1 MRKYIF
7 EDIKIVEI
15 TSGMVGPW
23 ATTYFA
29 NHGATVILL
38 ESMTA
43 LSISRTTMP
52 FKNNKPGVN
61 NTGFGALLS
70 PNRHSMSLN
79 LRHPQ
84 SFEVKKRLIKWAD
97 VIVENYA
104 PGVMERWGLS
114 YDEVREIKPD
124 IIMARAS
131 SQGQTG
137 PYASHPAYGFQLSS
151 LCGFSHITGWPDG
164 EPQSLAGAY
173 TDTIAPRF
181 FAIAIITALDFKR
194 RTGKGQLI
202 DLSEFEAS
210 LEFLIP
216 PLLDYLINGKVAS
229 RIANSCSYA
238 APHQV
243 YKCRGED
250 RWCAI
255 TVFTDQQW
263 ISFCNVIGNPPWTNK
278 FPTLIERKRREEE
291 LDRLIEEWTV
301 NFTAEGVME
310 MMQKLGVPAG
320 VVESPEDICQDP
332 QLQDRNAIWLLNHK
346 EMGPTPHYGQ
356 FFELSKCPTKE
367 PMPYPCLGED
377 TEYICKEYLGF
388 SEEEFDKLLV
398 DNVFE

>member
-1 MRKYIF
+1 MKKHIF
-7 EDIKIVEI
+7 DGIKIIEI

-29 NHGATVILL
+29 NHGAKVVLL

-52 FKNNKPGVN
+52 FKDNKPGVN

-79 LRHPQ
+79 LRHQ
-84 SFEVKKRLIKWAD
+84 RSWEVKKRLVEWAD
-97 VIVENYA
+97 VIIENYA

-114 YDEVREIKPD
+114 YDEVRRIKPD

-137 PYASHPAYGFQLSS
+137 PYANHPAYGFQLSS

-181 FAIAIITALDFKR
+181 LAIAIIAALDFKR
-194 RTGKGQLI
+194 KTGKGQLI
-202 DLSEFEAS
+202 DLSELEAS

-216 PLLDYLINGKVAS
+216 PLLDYSVNGKIAS
-229 RIANSCSYA
+229 RMANVCHYA

-243 YKCRGED
+243 YQCRGED

-255 TVFTDQQW
+255 TVFTDRQW
-263 ISFCNVIGNPPWTNK
+263 ISFCTVIGDPPWTK
-278 FPTLIERKRREEE
+278 EFSTLQKRKQQEGE
-291 LDRLIEEWTV
+291 LDRRVEEWTV
-301 NFTAEGVME
+301 NHSAEEITE
-310 MMQKLGVPAG
+310 MMQHAGVPAA

-332 QLQDRNAIWLLNHK
+332 QLKARNAMWSLDHV
-346 EMGPTPHYGQ
+346 EMGPTPHFGQ
-356 FFELSKCPTKE
+356 FFELSKCPPKE
-367 PMPYPCLGED
+367 PTPYPCLGQD
-377 TEYICKEYLGF
+377 TEYVCKNFLGF
-388 SEEEFDKLLV
+388 SEEEFDNLLV
-398 DNVFE
+398 EDVFE